1 MSKTHISLTK
11 TCASCG
17 EQKPLS
23 EFLQLAGAQ
32 GTTYGNICAS
42 CRKTQMEKDAGH
54 KDTDE
59 VTTRTTG
66 VKIDSKAKVKGDID
80 KLEFR
85 KQMETEYFDEREKT
99 EEKEIKQT
107 QKTQH
112 TAREEKKHREGFLE
126 KRSFLD
132 SSKKPAGTSAAP
144 VFGGEEQKAQAGKLD
159 FATGPVE
166 HTRVT
171 GQIKLTQS
179 PIYQAFKNWLG
190 NAPIVSAAERAAKQ
204 KTNPGEKAH
213 SDPLIEHMNNKYN
226 PRNRK

>member
-1 MSKTHISLTK
+1 MSSTHISLTK

-23 EFLQLAGAQ
+23 AFLQLTGTQ
-32 GTTYGNICAS
+32 GTAYGNICAT
-42 CRKTQMEKDAGH
+42 CRKTQMDKKSGH

-66 VKIDSKAKVKGDID
+66 VKIDSKTKVKDDID

-85 KQMETEYFDEREKT
+85 KQVELEYFDEREKS
-99 EEKEIKQT
+99 EEKQIKAIE
-107 QKTQH
+107 KSH
-112 TAREEKKHREGFLE
+112 HVAHEEKKHRTSYLE
-126 KRSFLD
+126 KRTFLD
-132 SSKKPAGTSAAP
+132 STKKTSSSGAAP
-144 VFGGEEQKAQAGKLD
+144 VFGGEEQKANAGKLD

-166 HTRVT
+166 HTRVA

-190 NAPIVSAAERAAKQ
+190 NAPIVSAAERASKQ
-204 KTNPGEKAH
+204 KGKPDSKA
-213 SDPLIEHMNNKYN
+213 SADPLNEHISNKYN